1 MLFSCSD
8 LQSDLGAVAW
18 GTLGAPS
25 RCDCGWRACAAGPLE
40 SRPPTLHIK
49 GLPPGSSC
57 KAEGIGRGG
66 TWEQAGRR
74 ENLQPMFLVA
84 APAGGA
90 VVEGSVAESR
100 VLRGFRLDSGSS
112 QEQKGVDAYP
122 WEASQTRPA
131 G

>member
-112 QEQKGVDAYP
+112 QEQKSVDAYP